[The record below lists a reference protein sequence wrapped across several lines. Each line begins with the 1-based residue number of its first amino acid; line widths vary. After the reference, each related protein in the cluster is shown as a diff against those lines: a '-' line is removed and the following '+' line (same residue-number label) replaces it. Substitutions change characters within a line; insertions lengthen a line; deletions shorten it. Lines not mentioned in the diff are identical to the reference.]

1 MIATIGNLIL
11 SVNLFQHKLWPLLV
25 WPSGYQPQGR
35 IYSITGSAITW
46 NLKGNHLNFMGT
58 CYRIRV
64 HYRAF
69 FPIVSHRQA
78 KTPRVQAIY
87 ISFHSIYHHEDGKDS
102 HYQKFKALN
111 TVKLLTRTDFAS
123 VLAFAVVK
131 TEEFVVIAC
140 LDLVVRSGNVCH

>member
-1 MIATIGNLIL
+1 MKLEGQPSEFHGDMLPNQG
-11 SVNLFQHKLWPLLV
+11 SV
-25 WPSGYQPQGR
+25 
-35 IYSITGSAITW
+35 
-46 NLKGNHLNFMGT
+46 
-58 CYRIRV
+58 
-64 HYRAF
+64 RAF
-69 FPIVSHRQA
+69 LPIVSHRQA